1 MKNMFNKIYLWWRFE
16 ARYYHKDFAKGVKNL
31 WRWAP
36 TIWKDRDWDQH
47 YIYEILAKKI
57 EFQSKYIGD
66 RDFHTE
72 AKRDSERMKLVVKL
86 IRLQQEDFYHM
97 EYMDYEESENWFED
111 IDDKPGFSEWKHR
124 TLSERYDE
132 YFAKYPRQ
140 YKRVLSGELNM
151 FKHKEVDSDNKR
163 IIAMEIAHENQ
174 ARCQRLLFTLMESNI
189 ERWWD

>member
-1 MKNMFNKIYLWWRFE
+1 MFNKIYLWWRFE

-47 YIYEILAKKI
+47 YIYELLAKKI
-57 EFQSKYIGD
+57 EFQAKYIGD

-72 AKRDSERMKLVVKL
+72 AKR
-86 IRLQQEDFYHM
+86 
-97 EYMDYEESENWFED
+97 ENWFED

-151 FKHKEVDSDNKR
+151 FKRKEVDSDNKHT
-163 IIAMEIAHENQ
+163 IAMEIAHENQ
-174 ARCQRLLFTLMESNI
+174 ARCQRLLFKLMESNI